1 MTTTKTKKLTTAQ
14 RVRQIEEDIEEIRQ
28 VVSPLISE
36 HQQLQQSLVDIVK
49 EFDGRMIGMSS
60 AINTMVQILAGP
72 PVQQQSLAPPTGGLS
87 TAPAERAV
95 YNVVSTEDELPTTLE
110 DGEDT

>member
-1 MTTTKTKKLTTAQ
+1 MTEIKTKKLTTAQ

-49 EFDGRMIGMSS
+49 EFDGRMIAMSFRPKTS
-60 AINTMVQILAGP
+60 YP
-72 PVQQQSLAPPTGGLS
+72 PRWKMEKIHEGLRLPPSL
-87 TAPAERAV
+87 
-95 YNVVSTEDELPTTLE
+95 Y
-110 DGEDT
+110 

>member
-1 MTTTKTKKLTTAQ
+1 VTEIKTKKLTTAQ

-49 EFDGRMIGMSS
+49 EFDGRMIAMSS
-60 AINTMVQILAGP
+60 AINTMVQILTGP
-72 PVQQQSLAPPTGGLS
+72 QVQQPLAPPAGGIS